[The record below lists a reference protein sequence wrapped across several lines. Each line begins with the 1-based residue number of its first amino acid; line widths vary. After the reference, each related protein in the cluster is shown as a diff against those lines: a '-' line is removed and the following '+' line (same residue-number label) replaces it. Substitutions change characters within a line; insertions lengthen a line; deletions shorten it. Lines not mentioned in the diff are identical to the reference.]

1 MSERDRGLQGAQ
13 TATAGQP
20 TLGELSASKDLH
32 KTKGSDLHAEPANQ
46 SDLTNVSLSSANVMR
61 VPHRPEIRR
70 ELSTRNSIGTE
81 QEQSTSSQRTRQGGT
96 SSKPVHGVFTNP
108 AYKYSGGLASKI
120 ISFFANILKVIE
132 RLLLRLLIG
141 PDRSAPAQTQQAR
154 STTPT
159 QTEATSPAAS
169 MQEREKQEREK
180 RERARIIARS

>member
-70 ELSTRNSIGTE
+70 GLSTQSSVSIEKELSTSVETIK
-81 QEQSTSSQRTRQGGT
+81 QGGT
-96 SSKPVHGVFTNP
+96 STKPVHGVFTNP
-108 AYKYSGGLASKI
+108 TYKYSGGLASKI

-132 RLLLRLLIG
+132 RLILRLLMG
-141 PDRSAPAQTQQAR
+141 PDRSAPSQTQQA
-154 STTPT
+154 SSAIPT
-159 QTEATSPAAS
+159 HKEATSADTS
-169 MQEREKQEREK
+169 KQEREK
-180 RERARIIARS
+180 RERAQVIARS